1 MPWLNVIALHNETTR
16 SKVGPEIYK
25 QVIFSFVGNAF
36 APPHGQTQQKL
47 LTDARILGGDG
58 AANKKLHRATRRSIN
73 LASVRMG
80 YGGIALWENCPG

>member
-73 LASVRMG
+73 PTFLQWMVKPLVAVV
-80 YGGIALWENCPG
+80 